1 MSNHPHPYA
10 DRQTFERLMLL
21 IATLVPRRGL
31 SRTDSPQSG
40 STRHHNALQSP
51 NPLRKSPVPGDLT
64 MPHRR
69 KDLETLRRYG
79 ILDRQMYRWGY
90 YLGTGALR
98 RDELQ
103 VAFNALASQAKYQ
116 GDPQARQIHRSD

>member
-1 MSNHPHPYA
+1 VALSYLSITP
-10 DRQTFERLMLL
+10 
-21 IATLVPRRGL
+21 TL
-31 SRTDSPQSG
+31 
-40 STRHHNALQSP
+40 
-51 NPLRKSPVPGDLT
+51 
-64 MPHRR
+64 R

-103 VAFNALASQAKYQ
+103 VAFNALASQISRRPTSQTNSPRLTKRLR
-116 GDPQARQIHRSD
+116 GLDVNSMVNFFTLCGSR

>member
-1 MSNHPHPYA
+1 MPP
-10 DRQTFERLMLL
+10 
-21 IATLVPRRGL
+21 TL
-31 SRTDSPQSG
+31 
-40 STRHHNALQSP
+40 
-51 NPLRKSPVPGDLT
+51 
-64 MPHRR
+64 R

-103 VAFNALASQAKYQ
+103 VAFNAWLPKPNIKATHKPDKFTAL
-116 GDPQARQIHRSD
+116 